1 MAKPKKDL
9 ETVEKR
15 PNKMRALAE
24 EGLWSRNPALVGLLG
39 LCPLLAVS
47 TNFVHAL
54 VLGLATTSVLWASSG
69 LISLLKHRIADSV
82 RLPLFMIVLASMVTI
97 ADFVMEALIPDIH
110 RVIGLFIPLIVTNC
124 AILGRIE
131 AFAYRQSV
139 SLSLADG
146 LFMGLGFTWV
156 ICLLGAI
163 RELLGTGGLFQN
175 AEQLFGKAASDWAL
189 ILLKDY
195 PGFQVALLPAG
206 AFILLGLLLAFRN
219 WLVANRPSESRPI
232 PLDRK

>member
-1 MAKPKKDL
+1 MEQQSNRLK
-9 ETVEKR
+9 
-15 PNKMRALAE
+15 ALAE
-24 EGLWSRNPALVGLLG
+24 EGLWSKNPALVGLLG

-47 TNFVHAL
+47 TNLVNAL
-54 VLGLATTSVLWASSG
+54 ALGLATTAVLWASSG

-97 ADFVMEALIPDIH
+97 ADFVMEALISDIH

-163 RELLGTGGLFQN
+163 REILGTGGLFQH
-175 AEQLFGKAASDWAL
+175 ADQLFGEAARHWTVRVL
-189 ILLKDY
+189 EDY
-195 PGFQVALLPAG
+195 AGFQVALLPAG
-206 AFILLGLLLAFRN
+206 AFLLLGLLLALKN
-219 WLVANRPSESRPI
+219 WLKSSRSSESSPVTFNQ
-232 PLDRK
+232 K

>member
-1 MAKPKKDL
+1 MKPERIPKAVDV
-9 ETVEKR
+9 TSEKL
-15 PNKMRALAE
+15 KTLAE

-47 TNFVHAL
+47 TNFVNAL
-54 VLGLATTSVLWASSG
+54 ALGAATTAVLWASSG
-69 LISLLKHRIADSV
+69 LISLLKQRIANTV
-82 RLPLFMIVLASMVTI
+82 RLPLFMIILASMVTL
-97 ADFVMEALIPDIH
+97 ADFLMEALIPDIH
-110 RVIGLFIPLIVTNC
+110 AVIGLFIPLIVTNC

-156 ICLLGAI
+156 ICLLGAT
-163 RELLGTGGLFQN
+163 REILGTGGLFQN
-175 AEQLFGKAASDWAL
+175 AEQLFGQSVSDWSL
-189 ILLKDY
+189 TFFKDY

-206 AFILLGLLLAFRN
+206 AFLLLGLLLALRN
-219 WLVANRPSESRPI
+219 WLMAQRRPESSPI
-232 PLDRK
+232 KVDIQ

>member
-1 MAKPKKDL
+1 MAQPEKDPS
-9 ETVEKR
+9 TVEKR
-15 PNKMRALAE
+15 SDRFKALAE

-47 TNFVHAL
+47 TNFVNAL
-54 VLGLATTSVLWASSG
+54 ALGVATTAVLWASSG
-69 LISLLKHRIADSV
+69 LISLLKHRIADTV

-156 ICLLGAI
+156 ICLLGGI
-163 RELLGTGGLFQN
+163 REILGTGGLFEH
-175 AEQLFGKAASDWAL
+175 ADQLFGEAARNWTIHFL
-189 ILLKDY
+189 EDY
-195 PGFQVALLPAG
+195 VGFQVALLPAG
-206 AFILLGLLLAFRN
+206 AFLLLGLLLALKN
-219 WLVANRPSESRPI
+219 WLTASRSSKSSTMT
-232 PLDRK
+232 LNQK

>member
-1 MAKPKKDL
+1 MDV
-9 ETVEKR
+9 TSEKL
-15 PNKMRALAE
+15 KTLAE

-47 TNFVHAL
+47 TNFVNAL
-54 VLGLATTSVLWASSG
+54 ALGAATTAVLWASSG
-69 LISLLKHRIADSV
+69 LISLLKQRIANTV
-82 RLPLFMIVLASMVTI
+82 RLPLFMIILASMVTL
-97 ADFVMEALIPDIH
+97 ADFLMEALIPDIH
-110 RVIGLFIPLIVTNC
+110 AVIGLFIPLIVTNC

-156 ICLLGAI
+156 ICLLGAT
-163 RELLGTGGLFQN
+163 REILGTGGLFQN
-175 AEQLFGKAASDWAL
+175 AEQLFGQSASDWSL
-189 ILLKDY
+189 TFFKDY

-206 AFILLGLLLAFRN
+206 AFLLLGLLLALRN
-219 WLVANRPSESRPI
+219 WLMAQRRPESSPI
-232 PLDRK
+232 KVDIQ

>member
-1 MAKPKKDL
+1 MKPERIPKAVDV
-9 ETVEKR
+9 TSEKL
-15 PNKMRALAE
+15 KTLAE

-47 TNFVHAL
+47 TNFVNAL
-54 VLGLATTSVLWASSG
+54 ALGAATTAVLWASSG
-69 LISLLKHRIADSV
+69 LISLLKQRIANTV
-82 RLPLFMIVLASMVTI
+82 RLPLFMIILASMVTL
-97 ADFVMEALIPDIH
+97 ADFLMEALIPDIH
-110 RVIGLFIPLIVTNC
+110 AVIGLFIPLIVTNC

-156 ICLLGAI
+156 ICLLGAT
-163 RELLGTGGLFQN
+163 REILGTGGLFQH
-175 AEQLFGKAASDWAL
+175 AEQLFGQSASDWSL
-189 ILLKDY
+189 TFFKDY

-206 AFILLGLLLAFRN
+206 AFLLLGLLLALRN
-219 WLVANRPSESRPI
+219 WLMAQRRPESSPI
-232 PLDRK
+232 KVDIQ

>member
-1 MAKPKKDL
+1 MDV
-9 ETVEKR
+9 TSEKL
-15 PNKMRALAE
+15 KTLAE

-47 TNFVHAL
+47 TNFVNAL
-54 VLGLATTSVLWASSG
+54 ALGAATTAVLWASSG
-69 LISLLKHRIADSV
+69 LISLLKHRIANTV
-82 RLPLFMIVLASMVTI
+82 RLPLFMIILASMVTL
-97 ADFVMEALIPDIH
+97 ADFLMEALIPDIH
-110 RVIGLFIPLIVTNC
+110 AVIGLFIPLIVTNC

-156 ICLLGAI
+156 ICLLGAT
-163 RELLGTGGLFQN
+163 REILGTGGLFQN
-175 AEQLFGKAASDWAL
+175 AEQLFGQSASDWSL
-189 ILLKDY
+189 TFFKDY

-206 AFILLGLLLAFRN
+206 AFLLLGLLLALRN
-219 WLVANRPSESRPI
+219 WLMAQRRSESSPI
-232 PLDRK
+232 KVDIQ

>member
-1 MAKPKKDL
+1 M
-9 ETVEKR
+9 EKR
-15 PNKMRALAE
+15 SDALKALAK

-47 TNFVHAL
+47 TNFVNALALGVATTL
-54 VLGLATTSVLWASSG
+54 VLWTSSG
-69 LISLLKHRIADSV
+69 LISLLKHRIADTV

-131 AFAYRQSV
+131 AFAYRQNV
-139 SLSLADG
+139 GLSMADG
-146 LFMGLGFTWV
+146 LLMGLGFTWV
-156 ICLLGAI
+156 ICLLGAL
-163 RELLGTGGLFQN
+163 REILGTGGLFQN
-175 AEQLFGKAASDWAL
+175 AQQLFGKAASDWSL
-189 ILLKDY
+189 TLFKDY

-206 AFILLGLLLAFRN
+206 AFLLLGLLLALRN
-219 WLVANRPSESRPI
+219 WLMARRRPESSPI
-232 PLDRK
+232 LLNQK

>member
-1 MAKPKKDL
+1 MKPERIPKAVDV
-9 ETVEKR
+9 TSEKL
-15 PNKMRALAE
+15 KTLAE

-47 TNFVHAL
+47 TNFVNAL
-54 VLGLATTSVLWASSG
+54 ALGAATTAVLWASSG
-69 LISLLKHRIADSV
+69 LISLLKHRIANTV
-82 RLPLFMIVLASMVTI
+82 RLPLFMIILASMVTL
-97 ADFVMEALIPDIH
+97 ADFLMEALIPDIH
-110 RVIGLFIPLIVTNC
+110 AVIGLFIPLIVTNC

-156 ICLLGAI
+156 ICLLGAT
-163 RELLGTGGLFQN
+163 REILGTGGLFQN
-175 AEQLFGKAASDWAL
+175 AEQLFGQSASDWSL
-189 ILLKDY
+189 TFFKDY

-206 AFILLGLLLAFRN
+206 AFLLLGLLLALRN
-219 WLVANRPSESRPI
+219 WLMAQRRSESSPI
-232 PLDRK
+232 KVDIQ